1 MSEPH
6 LRKVTKIKTP
16 HNLPTDP
23 GSVKSLINGGTDSF
37 TEKFGHPPRDDRI
50 RGLVYQNQTS
60 MRDEER
66 ETILQHVGSN
76 NPTYPLTCIDASIA
90 DVDIFH
96 DTWLDFFN
104 VPFDSEH
111 KFVEYFNNGGAA
123 PHSHLAEADSDLSVS
138 WGDTI
143 LEPDP
148 PFVMGLIQS
157 ILAQGWIVLK
167 DAKAQQDFSTNL
179 KFLLTAARTRKFI
192 ALYFKYWH
200 PGCAI
205 VHAPTF
211 KPETV
216 SVPLLASIVSMGAM
230 YSSDQKEVHV
240 AKRVLDFVELYI
252 FSNDVFSPESGI
264 EAIFCGNRLCEDEV
278 DDWVKFQN
286 FQAGL
291 LITIVQYWAGNLV
304 SRDRAME
311 TRLNEVVKVAR
322 RKGIV
327 KSRHRPADSEL
338 ENLWIQK
345 ESHIRTMAIVSL
357 LDSAFFFYQN
367 YPCRLTPS
375 EMEFELPCEESV
387 FQAEHPFAAPR
398 FQASRD
404 ITAFEAFQ
412 GLFDEDRGSPDNSN
426 MHLTTLDMFILIHL
440 LYVFINMQMSSW
452 DPFLHQSPCNQNSQ
466 GRKSNSSRKRTSKD
480 LALDSIRKA
489 LTRWHDR
496 WFTLCDQ
503 IPKDEWDSFGFY
515 KNGYNFWLVSQLLI
529 TRNDAADVI
538 MQMRVKCDDK
548 LEELNVLLPD
558 EED

>member
-1 MSEPH
+1 M
-6 LRKVTKIKTP
+6 V
-16 HNLPTDP
+16 
-23 GSVKSLINGGTDSF
+23 G
-37 TEKFGHPPRDDRI
+37 
-50 RGLVYQNQTS
+50 QT
-60 MRDEER
+60 
-66 ETILQHVGSN
+66 
-76 NPTYPLTCIDASIA
+76 ASQKNSDIHRVMIGPEGCIA
-90 DVDIFH
+90 DLDLFH

-111 KFVEYFNNGGAA
+111 RFPEDFNKGGAA
-123 PHSHLAEADSDLSVS
+123 HYSPLAETDPDLSVS
-138 WGDTI
+138 WGDII

-148 PFVMGLIQS
+148 PFVMALIQS
-157 ILAQGWIVLK
+157 ILAQGWTVLK
-167 DAKAQQDFSTNL
+167 DTKAQQDLSNNL
-179 KFLLTAARTRKFI
+179 TFLLTTARIRKFI

-200 PGCAI
+200 PGCAM

-211 KPETV
+211 EPETV

-230 YSSDQKEVHV
+230 YSSDQKEVYV
-240 AKRVLDFVELYI
+240 AKKVLDFVELLI

-264 EAIFCGNRLCEDEV
+264 EAIFCGNRLCEDEEL

-291 LITIVQYWAGNLV
+291 VITGVQYWAGNLA

-311 TRLNEVVKVAR
+311 TRLSEIIKVAR
-322 RKGIV
+322 RISLA

-338 ENLWIQK
+338 EHLWIQK
-345 ESHIRTMAIVSL
+345 EGHIRTMAMVSL

-367 YPCRLTPS
+367 FPCRLTPS

-387 FQAEHPFAAPR
+387 FQAEHPFAAPN

-412 GLFDEDRGSPDNSN
+412 GLFDDDRGSPNTTN

-440 LYVFINMQMSSW
+440 LYVFINMQISSW
-452 DPFLHQSPCNQNSQ
+452 GAFVHQSPYNQNLQ
-466 GRKSNSSRKRTSKD
+466 GRERNSSKRRTSKD
-480 LALDSIRKA
+480 LVLDSIRKA
-489 LTRWHDR
+489 LTRWHEH
-496 WFTLCDQ
+496 WFTLCGK

-538 MQMRVKCDDK
+538 MQMGVKCDDK